1 MLCGGKF
8 SMKIFTDLWMNST
21 LTILQCIAHV
31 LVTDGRVTRF
41 TGFTHLMV
49 AERSKNEKVRN
60 NARERGD
67 NDWVLN

>member
-1 MLCGGKF
+1 
-8 SMKIFTDLWMNST
+8 MNST

-31 LVTDGRVTRF
+31 LVTDARVTRF